1 MSTRL
6 QSDGWRSVQGD
17 EMPSHDGQPEAAGE
31 DPSLLSEDALTGL
44 PWTETLLPLI
54 TSWAGSSTIH
64 AICLHFV
71 GLGILANIPELQ
83 SSHSLLKEAADR
95 LAPVMKDHDRLTR
108 FSGNKLLI
116 FSKRPESDVRQF
128 LIEVSDHLESFGVEA
143 EGRHLPEI
151 RIGMATLAQRGHT
164 PAAVDAVNG
173 LLNDAVNGTIP
184 LSDVVAPRQEHAEGT
199 ETRPLQPSTGAEVQ
213 VEPIPTSPSGPDG
226 LKPGSGLEPGVAT
239 PPGVPV
245 SSETPVPPD
254 ILVSSEPLVPPDV
267 STSRDAS
274 ARPAEEPDVPDT
286 LEGTTPARPAE
297 TRTSSGQ
304 PSWYWKG
311 RGSSEVTHHT
321 TEIDEETTMITRGHL
336 ERTPIRQAPEA
347 SPAADRHT
355 AVSQHRLILKAVDVI
370 VTGLVA
376 TAVVDLDFEGHKV
389 RGKAIGRSSESHH
402 TGLIAEALGRAVT
415 DLLPAGHGVV
425 FKQAVPTSTDAGEVV
440 VTVVE
445 LLTPERTEFLFGV
458 AQTESEPVAGVA
470 RSVLNAVNHSLAHL
484 LGSAE

>member
-1 MSTRL
+1 M
-6 QSDGWRSVQGD
+6 QGD

-83 SSHSLLKEAADR
+83 SSHSLLKEATDR

-116 FSKRPESDVRQF
+116 FSKRPESDIRQF

-164 PAAVDAVNG
+164 PVVVDAVNG

-184 LSDVVAPRQEHAEGT
+184 LADVVAPRQEHAEGT
-199 ETRPLQPSTGAEVQ
+199 EMRPLQPSTGAEVQ
-213 VEPIPTSPSGPDG
+213 LEPIPTSPSGPDG
-226 LKPGSGLEPGVAT
+226 LRPGSGLEPGVAT
-239 PPGVPV
+239 PPDVPV
-245 SSETPVPPD
+245 SSEAPVPPD
-254 ILVSSEPLVPPDV
+254 VP
-267 STSRDAS
+267 AS
-274 ARPAEEPDVPDT
+274 LAGPARPAEEPDVPDT

-304 PSWYWKG
+304 PSWYWKD

-321 TEIDEETTMITRGHL
+321 TTTDEETTMITRGHL

-347 SPAADRHT
+347 SPVAGDRHA
-355 AVSQHRLILKAVDVI
+355 AVSPHRLILKTVDVI

-389 RGKAIGRSSESHH
+389 KGKAIGRSSDSHH
-402 TGLIAEALGRAVT
+402 IGLIAEALGRAVT